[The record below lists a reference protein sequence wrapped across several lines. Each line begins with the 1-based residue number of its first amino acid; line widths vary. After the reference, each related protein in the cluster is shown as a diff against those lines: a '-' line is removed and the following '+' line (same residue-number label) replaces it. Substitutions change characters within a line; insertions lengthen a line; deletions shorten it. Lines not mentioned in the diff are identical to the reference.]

1 MGNIRK
7 INIKNRTYYFF
18 NDIINIKNFDSS
30 LLKIDKK
37 SYKNICIYNIGY
49 IAIKKSYDYENIN
62 RVNPLHVIIGK
73 LDGYIEEKNESKYL
87 TFASTD
93 NNKEVLEKYTKLWNE
108 IENSIKKINNKPG
121 EYEKDFMK
129 IRFESDDNL
138 P

>member
-1 MGNIRK
+1 MHLQHWLHCNEK
-7 INIKNRTYYFF
+7 
-18 NDIINIKNFDSS
+18 
-30 LLKIDKK
+30 
-37 SYKNICIYNIGY
+37 
-49 IAIKKSYDYENIN
+49 YDYENIN

-93 NNKEVLEKYTKLWNE
+93 KNKEVLEKYTKLWNE